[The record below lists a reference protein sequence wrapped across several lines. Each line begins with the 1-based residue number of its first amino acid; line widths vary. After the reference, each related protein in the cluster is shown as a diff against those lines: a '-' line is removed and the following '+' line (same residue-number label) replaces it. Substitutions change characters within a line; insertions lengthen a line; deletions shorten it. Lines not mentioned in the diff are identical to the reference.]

1 MKSLSYYARK
11 LYIFQLQVEL
21 VQGWVLFQRKMLLLG
36 GFVSV
41 IPSLPKKRSAAT
53 ALLSIITDN

>member
-1 MKSLSYYARK
+1 MQEN
-11 LYIFQLQVEL
+11 YIFQLQVEL

-41 IPSLPKKRSAAT
+41 ILSLPKKRSAAT